1 MPRPLDDDV
10 IRRLRTRAQRL
21 AGERPARVTTAVAAV
36 TAVPAQSTPAAR
48 LAVRCRADGATAATV
63 DRACARGSLVRTW
76 AMRGTL
82 HVLAAADVRWVVALL
97 GPIFAAAGRRRRLQL
112 GLDDATSER
121 ALSAIRAALAGS
133 APLTRADLVARVVDD
148 GIAVDV
154 DTQAPAHLVAY
165 AAMRGLICRGPD
177 LARDEPTYV
186 LLDEWVPGDAPRDGD
201 DALAELA
208 RRYLAGHAPA
218 ADRDLAAWSGLPA
231 SAARRG
237 FALIADELREVR
249 LGGAT
254 AYAPSTMELQPPA
267 DPVVRLLGAFDP
279 YLLGYRGR
287 ELALDARYARRIQ
300 AGGGIIHP
308 AVLVDG
314 RVVGTWRLSRTGRAE
329 AEATIRLEPFAR
341 LPRGVLDALEAEAAD
356 VGRFLGL
363 PATLRIV

>member
-1 MPRPLDDDV
+1 MPRPLDDEV

-218 ADRDLAAWSGLPA
+218 ADRDLAAGGDSRSSPTNFGRYA
-231 SAARRG
+231 SAARPRTRRPRWSCSHPPTRWFG
-237 FALIADELREVR
+237 CSARSTRTCWV
-249 LGGAT
+249 T
-254 AYAPSTMELQPPA
+254 AAESSPSTPGTPGGSRPAAASSTPPCSSTVGSSA
-267 DPVVRLLGAFDP
+267 
-279 YLLGYRGR
+279 RG
-287 ELALDARYARRIQ
+287 
-300 AGGGIIHP
+300 G
-308 AVLVDG
+308 
-314 RVVGTWRLSRTGRAE
+314 
-329 AEATIRLEPFAR
+329 
-341 LPRGVLDALEAEAAD
+341 
-356 VGRFLGL
+356 
-363 PATLRIV
+363 

>member
-1 MPRPLDDDV
+1 MPRSLTDDAV
-10 IRRLRTRAQRL
+10 RGLRIRAHRL
-21 AGERPARVTTAVAAV
+21 AGKRPSRASTAVAAV

-48 LAVRCRADGATAATV
+48 LAVRCRAAGATAASV
-63 DRACARGSLVRTW
+63 DRACATGSLVRTW

-82 HVLAAADVRWVVALL
+82 HMLAAADVRWVVGLH

-112 GLDDATSER
+112 GLDDATCER
-121 ALSAIRAALAGS
+121 ALSAIQATLSGS
-133 APLTRADLVARVVDD
+133 APLTRAALVARVVDD
-148 GIAVDV
+148 GVAEKLG
-154 DTQAPAHLVAY
+154 TQAPAHLVAY

-177 LARDEPTYV
+177 LARDEPTYT
-186 LLDEWVPGDAPRDGD
+186 LLDEWVPDGESRGED

-218 ADRDLAAWSGLPA
+218 AERDLAAWSGLPA
-231 SAARRG
+231 AAARRA
-237 FALIADELREVR
+237 FALIADELTEVR

-254 AYAPSTMELQPPA
+254 AFAPSTMELASPA
-267 DPVVRLLGAFDP
+267 DTVVRLLGSFDP

-314 RVVGTWRLSRTGRAE
+314 RVVGTWRLDRTGRTNTA
-329 AEATIRLEPFAR
+329 ATIRVEPFDR
-341 LPRGVLDALEAEAAD
+341 LSRGVVDALEAEAAD

-363 PATLRIV
+363 PATMRIV